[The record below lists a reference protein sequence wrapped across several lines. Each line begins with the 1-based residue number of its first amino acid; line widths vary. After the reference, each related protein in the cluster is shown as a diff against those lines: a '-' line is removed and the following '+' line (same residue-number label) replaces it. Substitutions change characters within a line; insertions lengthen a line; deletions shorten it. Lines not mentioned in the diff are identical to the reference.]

1 MEVSHQ
7 EENRSMTDKKAEVP
21 RLNEPEKASGKF
33 KKKHFL
39 IALAVVIV
47 LALGTGIG
55 LLVVFIPKNNY
66 VAVTIVN

>member
-1 MEVSHQ
+1 V
-7 EENRSMTDKKAEVP
+7 
-21 RLNEPEKASGKF
+21 KF
-33 KKKHFL
+33 TKKHFL

-47 LALGTGIG
+47 LALGAGIG